1 MFYAFTSWNWFSGYE
16 FRMNSSFKTFIF
28 STEGC
33 FMLCF
38 IEIGFQEQKSFKML
52 TIILTV
58 SKCWQSFLPF
68 RFYPSLWITVWSLIC
83 TNWNLLI
90 PMMRSAKFGW
100 NWVNVAVKEVKKGER
115 LQVNGR
121 TDRRTTSDHL

>member
-33 FMLCF
+33 FMLCL
-38 IEIGFQEQKSFKML
+38 IEIGPVFQEQKSFKML

-58 SKCWQSFLPF
+58 SLL
-68 RFYPSLWITVWSLIC
+68 SLSLD
-83 TNWNLLI
+83 
-90 PMMRSAKFGW
+90 
-100 NWVNVAVKEVKKGER
+100 
-115 LQVNGR
+115 NGLVP
-121 TDRRTTSDHL
+121 HLYKLKSLDSNDA